1 MMNTIVFAHR
11 GLPVKFAENSLEG
24 FRYAVTHSAEGVEF
38 DVHLTKDK
46 VPVVM
51 HDEEIDRTTD
61 GTGFIKNYTISEL
74 RKFHLANS
82 EPVPMLSELFEVL
95 QNRNIYI

>member
-1 MMNTIVFAHR
+1 MTNTIIFAHR

-24 FRYAVTHSAEGVEF
+24 FRYAVTHGAEGVEF

-51 HDEEIDRTTD
+51 HDEKSIARLMEQAI
-61 GTGFIKNYTISEL
+61 L
-74 RKFHLANS
+74 RIT
-82 EPVPMLSELFEVL
+82 
-95 QNRNIYI
+95 R